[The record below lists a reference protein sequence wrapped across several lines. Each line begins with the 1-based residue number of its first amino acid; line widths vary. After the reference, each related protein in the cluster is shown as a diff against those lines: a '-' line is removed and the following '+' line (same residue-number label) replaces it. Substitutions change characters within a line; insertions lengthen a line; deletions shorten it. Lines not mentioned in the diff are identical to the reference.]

1 MQRVDRAL
9 SPVVAGLSDKNY
21 TESFTFY
28 RFWFD
33 IGQRYHQVP
42 SDWTLDAIWNNRGVG
57 SINPIGGKL
66 FLPSVHLIIRF
77 ARDAESD
84 HILAPYNSGLQGRL
98 SARSLQDFF
107 SNNLTVVWYKQ
118 TGSGGGAEG
127 EFCADTNL
135 IAHWANLG
143 FVEEAAIRND
153 ILQSLISHPKLY
165 DHQADAL
172 LILFKLAGATF
183 EAYAD
188 PPTVD
193 RCLELLKSHSY
204 NLPYPGYNS
213 SHSYNVDSIRVKSEL
228 VQVRA
233 SRAGAE
239 KSPG

>member
-1 MQRVDRAL
+1 MQSVDRAL
-9 SPVVAGLSDKNY
+9 SPVVAGLSDENY

-33 IGQRYHQVP
+33 LGQRYHQVP
-42 SDWTLDAIWNNRGVG
+42 SDWTLDAIWKNRGVG
-57 SINPIGGKL
+57 SINPIPGKL
-66 FLPSVHLIIRF
+66 FLPSVHLTLRF

-98 SARSLQDFF
+98 SARSLKDFF

-118 TGSGGGAEG
+118 TGNGGGAES
-127 EFCADTNL
+127 EFCADVNL

-143 FVEEAAIRND
+143 FVEEAAIHND
-153 ILQSLISHPKLY
+153 ILQSLISHPKMW

-188 PPTVD
+188 PSVVD
-193 RCLELLKSHSY
+193 RCFELLKGHSY
-204 NLPYPGYNS
+204 NLPRPDVYPDHPVNTEPL
-213 SHSYNVDSIRVKSEL
+213 RVRSEL

-239 KSPG
+239 K

>member
-1 MQRVDRAL
+1 MQSVDTAL
-9 SPVVAGLSDKNY
+9 SPVVAGLSDENY
-21 TESFTFY
+21 TESFTFF

-42 SDWTLDAIWNNRGVG
+42 SGWVFNAIWKNRGVG
-57 SINPIGGKL
+57 SINPIAGKL
-66 FLPSVHLIIRF
+66 FLPSVHLALRF

-107 SNNLTVVWYKQ
+107 SHNLTVVWYKQ
-118 TGSGGGAEG
+118 TGNGGGAEG
-127 EFCADTNL
+127 ELCAVTNL
-135 IAHWANLG
+135 IAHWVNLG

-188 PPTVD
+188 PSALD
-193 RCLELLKSHSY
+193 HCFELLKSHSY
-204 NLPYPGYNS
+204 NSPYPGYDQN
-213 SHSYNVDSIRVKSEL
+213 HHYNADPLRVRREL

-239 KSPG
+239 R